1 MWTPCRRFSPWGCDM
16 EGAGDLEVPLRLRRD
31 TLRSIC
37 FYGPRLCSV
46 CSRSGKWILLRPFMP
61 LRGGCAIPRRAVIE
75 LLCGKIQACEAE
87 VEKIKALGNCRGLC
101 VYVPGRSL
109 LNIRCFGRAGSS
121 SGYELDPCSARTEC
135 SFASNFQLNTRIP
148 NPSKKVNQIHLVCCQ
163 TCSPHRGARP
173 DRQHAIAGQTWVVV
187 LVTAADDDLSS
198 DPIGDPFMMVRS
210 VSLLGLASVR

>member
-1 MWTPCRRFSPWGCDM
+1 
-16 EGAGDLEVPLRLRRD
+16 
-31 TLRSIC
+31 
-37 FYGPRLCSV
+37 
-46 CSRSGKWILLRPFMP
+46 MP
-61 LRGGCAIPRRAVIE
+61 LRGGCGIPRRAVIE

-135 SFASNFQLNTRIP
+135 SFASKFQLNTRIP